1 MVEFTNGGFEDG
13 PNPGGFQLIDSGGDA
28 ATWIPGWTLQSGN
41 VDILSPGF
49 SGNTLDGRT
58 IDLNNGGTIAQTLD
72 TSANV
77 GDTVRFSIAVQ
88 DNPST
93 GAATGFTLRINGQP
107 VLPEDTSAAQSVNAT
122 SGLVMLRDGQP
133 PNTFTFSF
141 TATGSDTVSIT
152 GYADWGTRGTYLGG
166 VEVVEVI
173 EVVCLAAGTLVA
185 TDRGEVPVEALALGD
200 RVLTADRGFQP
211 LRWTGRQHVPGA
223 ALRARPKLRPVRIA
237 AGALGAGLPR
247 RDLWVSRQ
255 HRMLIRSP
263 IVARVCGVAEV
274 LVPAIRLTDLPGIAI
289 DELCE
294 TVDYVHLAF
303 DRHEVILAEGAPTES
318 LLLGPRACEILGAE
332 TMLRLG
338 HLRSAPAR
346 PIPPGRV
353 QRQLIARHLRNG
365 KPVLVSRAEDLPRA
379 S

>member
-1 MVEFTNGGFEDG
+1 MVEFINGGFEDG
-13 PNPGGFQLIDSGGDA
+13 PNPSGFQVINSGGDA
-28 ATWIPGWTLQSGN
+28 ALWIPGWTLVSGE
-41 VDILSPGF
+41 VDLLNTPQGKAVDLNGF
-49 SGNTLDGRT
+49 SVN
-58 IDLNNGGTIAQTLD
+58 TIAQTLD

-77 GDTVRFSIAVQ
+77 GDTVRFSITVQ

-93 GAATGFTLRINGQP
+93 SAATGFTLRINGQP
-107 VLPEDTSAAQSVNAT
+107 VLPEDTSAAQSANAT
-122 SGLVMLRDGQP
+122 SGLVMLRDAQP
-133 PNTFTFSF
+133 PVTFTFSF
-141 TATGSDTVSIT
+141 TATGSDSVSIT

-173 EVVCLAAGTLVA
+173 EVVCLAVGTLVA
-185 TDRGEVPVEALALGD
+185 TDRGEVPAGSLGVGD
-200 RVLTADRGFQP
+200 RVLTADHGFQP
-211 LRWTGRQHVPGA
+211 VRWTGRQCVAGA
-223 ALRARPKLRPVRIA
+223 TLRARPKLRPVRIA

-263 IVARVCGVAEV
+263 IVARVCDVPEV
-274 LVPAIRLTDLPGIAI
+274 LVPAIRLTGLPGIAI
-289 DELCE
+289 DDSCE
-294 TVDYVHLAF
+294 ALDYVHLAF

-318 LLLGPRACEILGAE
+318 LLLGPRACGILGTT
-332 TMLRLG
+332 TMLAIG
-338 HLRSAPAR
+338 HLQSAPAR

-365 KPVLVSRAEDLPRA
+365 KPVLEPGAEDLSRA